1 MKKCLFALSALLM
14 TFAVLS
20 AQPPQGGS
28 KPAPPKMKSP
38 EEIAKC
44 QADMMKSELGITDKQ
59 YKKVYNLIKKD
70 HETRQN
76 QYSGSGSGFPP
87 PPGGGMPPSGGPGMG
102 GPGGGMPPS
111 GGPGMGGSGGGRPP
125 KDGQMPEGFQPYGKS
140 VSEEYLEKQE
150 QKLKKILTPEQYSR
164 WRKKHPAEHHE
175 LPPVDF
181 N

>member
-1 MKKCLFALSALLM
+1 
-14 TFAVLS
+14 
-20 AQPPQGGS
+20 
-28 KPAPPKMKSP
+28 
-38 EEIAKC
+38 
-44 QADMMKSELGITDKQ
+44 MMKAELGITDKQ

-76 QYSGSGSGFPP
+76 QSSGSGNGFPP
-87 PPGGGMPPSGGPGMG
+87 PPGGMG

-111 GGPGMGGSGGGRPP
+111 GGPGMGGPSGGMPP
-125 KDGQMPEGFQPYGKS
+125 MDGQMPEGFKPGNQS

-150 QKLKKILTPEQYSR
+150 QKLKKILTQEQYSY

-181 N
+181 K